1 MICVIFWTDHWNKQ
15 NKTQGGAVLTAPLCV
30 SFFAENV
37 GRGINA

>member
-30 SFFAENV
+30 SFFAGNV
-37 GRGINA
+37 GRAINA